1 MANPVPATRR
11 GASWLIEDVGPA
23 EVFTPEKL
31 SDDQHLVART
41 TDEFLAREV
50 VPQLD
55 RLEQK
60 DWGLARSL
68 LRRFGAL
75 GLLGADVPAAYGGTE
90 FDKATALVVNQHM
103 SACASFAAM
112 AGAQANL
119 AVTPILLFGTEEQK
133 QRYLPGLVS
142 GELVGAYALSE
153 VDAGSDALNART
165 AAVQQPDGSYALTG
179 EKMWITNGGFADLFV
194 VFAKAGGKQFSAF
207 IVERGLPGVSSG
219 AEEHKMGL
227 LGSSTTP
234 LVLQDARVPAANL
247 LGGLG
252 NGRKVAYT
260 VLNSGRFELG
270 ATCAG
275 GAAIAVGEAARYAV
289 ERRQFGRPIASF
301 GAIRYKLAQ
310 MSARTYAVE
319 SLVYRI
325 AGLLD
330 AYLQQPER
338 NASDPLAVVAALQEY
353 GVEASIAKVAGSEA
367 LDYVLDEN
375 VQIHGGNGF
384 VRDLPPEGRYRDAR
398 VNRIFEGTNE
408 INRLLIPGVLL
419 RKTAVRRA
427 ARAELRSSSVP
438 SAPEGGDGEA
448 AESSHDGF
456 TGELQVVRGC
466 KRSTLRVLG
475 VAVERFGERIAEE
488 QEVLMNV
495 ADLAI
500 DAFAAESSLLRAIE
514 ASRLRAAS
522 ASLHAD
528 AAGIIVDQAA
538 AAVLRTARRA
548 LAAMLEGDRLKAEL
562 GVIDALVNVVPRNM
576 VEPGRRIADE
586 TAAQGRYLFQ

>member
-1 MANPVPATRR
+1 MANPLPTIRR
-11 GASWLIEDVGPA
+11 GASWLIEDVDPA

-31 SDDQHLVART
+31 SDDQRLVAQT

-103 SACASFAAM
+103 SACASFAVM

-165 AAVQQPDGSYALTG
+165 VAVQQPDGSYALTG

-194 VFAKAGGKQFSAF
+194 VFAKAGGEQFSAF

-301 GAIRYKLAQ
+301 GAIRHKLAQ

-330 AYLQQPER
+330 AFLQQPER
-338 NASDPLAVVAALQEY
+338 DASDPLAVVAALQEY
-353 GVEASIAKVAGSEA
+353 GIEASIAKVAGSEA

-427 ARAELRSSSVP
+427 ARAERRGSSAP
-438 SAPEGGDGEA
+438 SAPAAGDRGT

-456 TGELQVVRGC
+456 AAELQVVSGC

-475 VAVERFGERIAEE
+475 VAVELFGERIAEE

-514 ASRLRAAS
+514 ACRLRAAS
-522 ASLHAD
+522 ASLHDD
-528 AAGIIVDQAA
+528 AAGIIVDEAA
-538 AAVLRTARRA
+538 AGVLRTARRA
-548 LAAMLEGDRLKAEL
+548 LAAMLDGDRLNAEL
-562 GVIDALVNVVPRNM
+562 GVINTLVNVVPRNM
-576 VEPGRRIADE
+576 VEPSRRIADE
-586 TAAQGRYLFQ
+586 TAARGRYLFQ